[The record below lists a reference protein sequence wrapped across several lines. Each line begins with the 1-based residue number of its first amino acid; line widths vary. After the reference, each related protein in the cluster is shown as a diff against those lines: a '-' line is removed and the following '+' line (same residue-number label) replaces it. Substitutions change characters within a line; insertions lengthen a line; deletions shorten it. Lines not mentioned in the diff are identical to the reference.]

1 MDDVFVYRIIFM
13 FFFLFSNIA
22 FNVSGGGISHS
33 LSWHKKGDRIPGC
46 KLYAR
51 VWTPEDPRA
60 NQRGLA
66 GPSYPVGS
74 HTGLDI

>member
-1 MDDVFVYRIIFM
+1 M
-13 FFFLFSNIA
+13 FFFLRLL
-22 FNVSGGGISHS
+22 VSGGGISHS

-60 NQRGLA
+60 SQRGLA

>member
-1 MDDVFVYRIIFM
+1 MPSPRSQLSDVYTENFHV
-13 FFFLFSNIA
+13 FLSLM
-22 FNVSGGGISHS
+22 VSGGGISHS

-60 NQRGLA
+60 SQRGLA

>member
-1 MDDVFVYRIIFM
+1 MPPQ
-13 FFFLFSNIA
+13 LS
-22 FNVSGGGISHS
+22 GGISHS
-33 LSWHKKGDRIPGC
+33 LSWHKKGERIPGC

-60 NQRGLA
+60 SQRGRA
-66 GPSYPVGS
+66 GPSYPTGS